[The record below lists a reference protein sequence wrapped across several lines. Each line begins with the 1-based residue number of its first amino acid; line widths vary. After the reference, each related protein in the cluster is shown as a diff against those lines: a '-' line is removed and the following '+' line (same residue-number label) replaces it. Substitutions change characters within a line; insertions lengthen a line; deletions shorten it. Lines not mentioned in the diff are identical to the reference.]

1 MLVLALTIVNLTLL
15 GSLGAALFHSRHQ
28 RGQIG
33 ELTNLVGD
41 HVADQ
46 FLLNEVKQELAETK
60 MQLEI
65 SRANKP

>member
-1 MLVLALTIVNLTLL
+1 MLILTLYVCNIAL
-15 GSLGAALFHSRHQ
+15 VATLLAALVHIRHQ
-28 RGQIG
+28 KGQVK
-33 ELTNLVGD
+33 ELTDLVGD

-65 SRANKP
+65 SRAGK